1 MLFRHRFPIALL
13 AFAALV
19 CVLSIPAASE
29 SDRTKVGH
37 NITVAA
43 DEHVGDVT
51 CFGCSIHVRGQVSGD
66 LTAFGGSIVLEDQ
79 ALVSGDATSFGGDIR
94 LDRQVAVNG
103 DVTALGGH
111 VRRDSSASVG
121 GSVTDMGGGR
131 WILLIFCAPFIVFAL
146 FVWFVIWVVRRF
158 TQRAVPAPV

>member
-1 MLFRHRFPIALL
+1 MIFRQRFPHTLL
-13 AFAALV
+13 ACVAVV
-19 CVLSIPAASE
+19 CVLSIPATSE

-37 NITVAA
+37 NITVGP

-66 LTAFGGSIVLEDQ
+66 VTAFGGGITLEDQ
-79 ALVSGDATSFGGDIR
+79 AQVSGDATSFGGDIR
-94 LDRQVAVNG
+94 LERQVAVNG

-111 VRRDSSASVG
+111 VRRNSSASVG

-146 FVWFVIWVVRRF
+146 FVWFVIWLIRRV
-158 TQRAVPAPV
+158 TQRAVAAPV

>member
-1 MLFRHRFPIALL
+1 MFLRHQFPIALL
-13 AFAALV
+13 VFAGLV

-66 LTAFGGSIVLEDQ
+66 VTAFGGTIVLEDEAQ
-79 ALVSGDATSFGGDIR
+79 VSGDATSFGGDIR

-111 VRRDSSASVG
+111 VRRDSTASVG
-121 GSVTDMGGGR
+121 GSVTDMGGGS
-131 WILLIFCAPFIVFAL
+131 WILLIFCAPFVVFAL
-146 FVWFVIWVVRRF
+146 FVWFVIWLIRRI
-158 TQRAVPAPV
+158 TQRPVPAAV